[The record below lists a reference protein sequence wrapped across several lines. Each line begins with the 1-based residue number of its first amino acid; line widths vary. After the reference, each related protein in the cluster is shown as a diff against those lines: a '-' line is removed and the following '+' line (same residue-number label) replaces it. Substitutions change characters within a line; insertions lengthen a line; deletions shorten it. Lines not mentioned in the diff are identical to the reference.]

1 MVICTPARN
10 VSQQSGERQ
19 GVGRT
24 GQLHVMGEYGFQ
36 HLYLVLPF
44 YFRGDKGCY
53 TLITTVTSGERF
65 AFIEV
70 GDSKREFDVPLR
82 FTIKGEPR
90 DLLATQKEP
99 CCYCRVVQRSKTV
112 YMGA

>member
-24 GQLHVMGEYGFQ
+24 GRLHVMGEYGFL

-44 YFRGDKGCY
+44 YFREDKRCY
-53 TLITTVTSGERF
+53 TSTTTVTSGERF

-70 GDSKREFDVPLR
+70 GDSK
-82 FTIKGEPR
+82 
-90 DLLATQKEP
+90 
-99 CCYCRVVQRSKTV
+99 
-112 YMGA
+112 